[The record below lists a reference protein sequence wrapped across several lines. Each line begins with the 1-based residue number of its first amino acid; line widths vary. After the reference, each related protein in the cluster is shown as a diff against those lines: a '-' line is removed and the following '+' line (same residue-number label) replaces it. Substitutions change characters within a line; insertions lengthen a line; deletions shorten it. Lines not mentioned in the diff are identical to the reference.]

1 MDLKAAENRV
11 ERMRLPMKKL
21 VTTLVGSAA
30 LAGSFVALPGIA
42 VAQKGN
48 QLEVVVYGSDPC
60 PRSTESQIVVCRHLP
75 ESQRYRLPSSQNP
88 QGTRQQRQSWA
99 KKSQQLMSVGNT
111 GTMQCSP
118 VGPGGYTGCLTQEIN
133 QAKQDAREQKEQ
145 NTPPL

>member
-1 MDLKAAENRV
+1 
-11 ERMRLPMKKL
+11 
-21 VTTLVGSAA
+21 G
-30 LAGSFVALPGIA
+30 FVALPTPA
-42 VAQKGN
+42 FAQAGQSTIVIYGN
-48 QLEVVVYGSDPC
+48 DPC
-60 PRSTESQIVVCRHLP
+60 PSSYICIRKGES
-75 ESQRYRLPSSQNP
+75 ERYRLPPSQNP

-133 QAKQDAREQKEQ
+133 QAKQDAREQQQQ

>member
-1 MDLKAAENRV
+1 MNRLFRTFAA
-11 ERMRLPMKKL
+11 
-21 VTTLVGSAA
+21 TAA
-30 LAGSFVALPGIA
+30 MAGGFVALPTPA
-42 VAQKGN
+42 FAQAGQSTIVIYGN
-48 QLEVVVYGSDPC
+48 DPC
-60 PRSTESQIVVCRHLP
+60 PSSYICIRKGES
-75 ESQRYRLPSSQNP
+75 ERYRLPPSQNP

-133 QAKQDAREQKEQ
+133 QAKQDAREQQQQ

>member
-1 MDLKAAENRV
+1 MTRLLSLLAA
-11 ERMRLPMKKL
+11 
-21 VTTLVGSAA
+21 GASI
-30 LAGSFVALPGIA
+30 AGSFVALPSTA
-42 VAQKGN
+42 VAQAGN
-48 QLEVVVYGSDPC
+48 QLEVVVYGNDPC

-133 QAKQDAREQKEQ
+133 QAKQDAREQQQQ

>member
-1 MDLKAAENRV
+1 MIKLLAVLVANAAIAGG
-11 ERMRLPMKKL
+11 L
-21 VTTLVGSAA
+21 VAFPAPAA
-30 LAGSFVALPGIA
+30 
-42 VAQKGN
+42 AQSGN
-48 QLEVVVYGSDPC
+48 QLEVLVYGNDPC

-99 KKSQQLMSVGNT
+99 KKSQQLMSAGNT

-133 QAKQDAREQKEQ
+133 RAKQDAQEQKEQ

>member
-1 MDLKAAENRV
+1 MRSGMNKFVTKLAAGAAMGVSFAAVPN
-11 ERMRLPMKKL
+11 PA
-21 VTTLVGSAA
+21 SAQ
-30 LAGSFVALPGIA
+30 AGQSNMIIY
-42 VAQKGN
+42 GN
-48 QLEVVVYGSDPC
+48 DPC
-60 PRSTESQIVVCRHLP
+60 PREYICIRKSES
-75 ESQRYRLPSSQNP
+75 ERYRLPPSQNP

-133 QAKQDAREQKEQ
+133 QAKQDAREQQQQ